1 MQVLNASSCET
12 SSLPE
17 GANDITA
24 DYLGDAAYGSVGI
37 GVGRRHR
44 GLGAGRTGTSLH
56 SPGGDGLPRGLGAAP
71 AGDQADPGQPGV
83 ERAPVVQQRIG
94 PLALGRPRLPELV
107 APTPTATLEKVLAN
121 GATPMIDW
129 RCGPSDA
136 TILSGQDD
144 ALITSFATE
153 LAQLKAPVFLRWFYE
168 FNFPNS
174 PDYKACIGKL
184 GPAGYAAA
192 FRHIHALFTAAGAS
206 NVSFVWCIASGG
218 QDRDWIKYYP
228 GPAYVDW
235 IAVDG
240 YLRNSTTYQAGQFA
254 QLFGSWYST
263 FDSFGK
269 PMMITETAALAGAQ
283 GPYLSDVKQSL
294 DNGYPMIRG
303 VLYFDAPGKG
313 GTYHY
318 PLDNSGYSAFQSLA
332 NDRHFQPPQE
342 PSTTSVTV
350 STSSAA
356 PAEAVHISA
365 SCRLRLRR
373 LGEPLQQRVPR
384 RRLPADARGHQPGLH
399 DGQPPRR
406 QRHADG
412 RLQRRRRIWKVGQ
425 RPGPGP
431 VGAVVR
437 RRPLGPNATAA
448 VRRAA
453 APPAQPPAHTPA
465 SDSRFPGDDQRH
477 RRDTE
482 RARPLGSH
490 LRA

>member
-1 MQVLNASSCET
+1 MGSAPGEHGRPYIPPVGKA
-12 SSLPE
+12 
-17 GANDITA
+17 
-24 DYLGDAAYGSVGI
+24 YLGAWVRPLPVTKLTPVNQELSTLPSFN
-37 GVGRRHR
+37 GR
-44 GLGAGRTGTSLH
+44 
-56 SPGGDGLPRGLGAAP
+56 
-71 AGDQADPGQPGV
+71 
-83 ERAPVVQQRIG
+83 
-94 PLALGRPRLPELV
+94 LGRSLSVVHVYQNWATP
-107 APTPTATLEKVLAN
+107 APTATLQQVLAN

-144 ALITSFATE
+144 AFITSFATE

-192 FRHIHALFTAAGAS
+192 FRHIHALFTAAGAN

-240 YLRNSTTYQAGQFA
+240 YLRNSTAYKAGQFT
-254 QLFGSWYST
+254 QLFASWYST

-269 PMMITETAALAGAQ
+269 PMMITETAALSGAQ

-313 GTYHY
+313 GTYQL
-318 PLDNSGYSAFQSLA
+318 PPGQLGLLGLPVPGR
-332 NDRHFQPPQE
+332 RHALPAPRE

-356 PAEAVHISA
+356 PAQAVHISA
-365 SCRLRLRR
+365 AVVSDYGGSVSLFSNGSPVAGC
-373 LGEPLQQRVPR
+373 QQMPVATDPGCTTVS
-384 RRLPADARGHQPGLH
+384 LPAGR
-399 DGQPPRR
+399 
-406 QRHADG
+406 RHAHG
-412 RLQRRRRIWKVGQ
+412 RLQRRRRIRKVGQ

-431 VGAVVR
+431 VGALVR
-437 RRPLGPNATAA
+437 RRPLGPTATPA

-453 APPAQPPAHTPA
+453 APPAQSPAHHA
-465 SDSRFPGDDQRH
+465 GFGFRFPGHDQRH

-482 RARPLGSH
+482 RARPLGSP